1 MHLKYLSKLN
11 KKYFLQWDYAIL
23 NFLSRFYN
31 SPSSPQQN
39 YHPPVIPIP
48 PPTYKCLTPP
58 PADAF
63 PPLTSQTGGRYM
75 LCNLD
80 NTELG
85 CSKVLADFSFMQTGI
100 NVKIQV
106 LCFCSFLEGPVLWL
120 DISRGCS
127 LYLVTF

>member
-1 MHLKYLSKLN
+1 MAIFNAPKVFKLVILKILFTMRLCNFKFSFEILQLPLVPSTKLPPPSDTTSSAN
-11 KKYFLQWDYAIL
+11 IQIFDPP
-23 NFLSRFYN
+23 
-31 SPSSPQQN
+31 PSS
-39 YHPPVIPIP
+39 
-48 PPTYKCLTPP
+48 KCL
-58 PADAF
+58 

-106 LCFCSFLEGPVLWL
+106 PCFCSFLEGSVL
-120 DISRGCS
+120 
-127 LYLVTF
+127 

>member
-1 MHLKYLSKLN
+1 MAIFNAPKVFKLVILKILFTMRLCNFKFSFEILQLPLVPSTKL
-11 KKYFLQWDYAIL
+11 
-23 NFLSRFYN
+23 
-31 SPSSPQQN
+31 
-39 YHPPVIPIP
+39 P
-48 PPTYKCLTPP
+48 PPSDTNSSANIQIFDPPPP
-58 PADAF
+58 PANAS

-106 LCFCSFLEGPVLWL
+106 PCFCSFLEGSVL
-120 DISRGCS
+120 
-127 LYLVTF
+127 